1 MIQLLRM
8 TAGLFHWAVAFGVLY
23 GLHGIG
29 CSAGWERS
37 MVAGT
42 SLHRLLLV
50 LAWAGGIAAGVALTR
65 WLRRTAGAGLLDR
78 IAVLLG
84 WVGVAAVVVG
94 GLPIVT
100 IPACL

>member
-8 TAGLFHWAVAFGVLY
+8 TAGLFHWAVAFSVLY

-29 CSAGWERS
+29 CSAGWERVA
-37 MVAGT
+37 VAGT
-42 SLHRLLLV
+42 SLHRLLLILGWV
-50 LAWAGGIAAGVALTR
+50 GGSAAGVVLTL
-65 WLRRTAGAGLLDR
+65 WLQRTVGTGLLDR
-78 IAVLLG
+78 VAILLG
-84 WVGVAAVVVG
+84 WVGAAAIVVG

>member
-1 MIQLLRM
+1 MIALLRM
-8 TAGLFHWAVAFGVLY
+8 TAGLFHWALAFGVLY

-29 CSAGWERS
+29 CSAGWARI

-42 SLHRLLLV
+42 SLHRLLLI
-50 LAWAGGIAAGVALTR
+50 LAWIGGAAAGVMLTG
-65 WLRRTAGAGLLDR
+65 WLRRTGGNTLLDR
-78 IAVLLG
+78 GAVILG
-84 WVGVAAVVVG
+84 WVGVAAIVVG